1 MRMDWLPS
9 AKYQNYAPI
18 QFARFGNIRY
28 FCKIALK
35 LGCCYEKTD
44 TCVGYN
50 HYDALT
56 VTAQGV
62 DGIKRNS
69 SYLYGEGGGVTLQA
83 AKEAALADLIQK
95 ISVTVHSDF
104 TSKERELNQDGNV
117 TSDAEYQSIIRSYS
131 TATLTNVKTI
141 VLKPE
146 PDASVFLYIA
156 KSEIDRIFESRVA
169 KAKEFVGNAD
179 EALKNGQ
186 IDDALRYYYW
196 SYCLVKSL
204 RYPNEAKIFVD
215 GQERSLLAWL
225 PTRIDDVM
233 GKVKVQSRRTADNTY
248 EITATYDG
256 RPVRSMDYTYFDGV
270 DNSPVY
276 SILDGK
282 GLVELRPGMAMDAV
296 QLKLEYEFRG
306 LSRNDSEVEAVVGA
320 MKPAVYRRAY
330 HRVALDGAAAPAES
344 TSTDVNG
351 SMQSPLALTDM
362 GTLGTAVMKPVMQ
375 ALRSGSIEQCR
386 KKFTAEGW
394 EEFSK
399 LMGYGKVTLMDDIH
413 LDYFADGDCVVCRGL
428 PVSCRFN
435 RGRVFNEKLSF
446 YIDSNSKQITH
457 VAMGLGREAMNDVVL
472 GHLDWSEKSRTRI
485 VGFLEDYR
493 TSYATKNLEYL
504 DKVFDDNAVIVLGK
518 RLQVAPQLNK
528 EGYMNNHRVQFTQ
541 LTKREFLRNLRRQF
555 QSKDYINLHFS
566 QNRIYQLQKG
576 VERYGIEIK
585 QDYYSSN
592 YGDTGYLTMIFDLTN
607 PDQPVI
613 HVRTWQEQPDPNFGV
628 VSPAD
633 F

>member
-1 MRMDWLPS
+1 MKRL
-9 AKYQNYAPI
+9 I
-18 QFARFGNIRY
+18 L
-28 FCKIALK
+28 AL
-35 LGCCYEKTD
+35 GIIITM
-44 TCVGYN
+44 
-50 HYDALT
+50 ALT

-196 SYCLVKSL
+196 NYCLVKSL

-330 HRVALDGAAAPAES
+330 HRVALDGAASPAES

-386 KKFTAEGW
+386 QKFTADGW

-493 TSYATKNLEYL
+493 TAYATKNLEYL

-592 YGDTGYLTMIFDLTN
+592 YGDTGYLTLIFDLTN

>member
-1 MRMDWLPS
+1 MKRL
-9 AKYQNYAPI
+9 I
-18 QFARFGNIRY
+18 FAWGI
-28 FCKIALK
+28 II
-35 LGCCYEKTD
+35 TM
-44 TCVGYN
+44 
-50 HYDALT
+50 ALT

-62 DGIKRNS
+62 DGIKRNG

-330 HRVALDGAAAPAES
+330 HRVALDGAASPAES

-386 KKFTAEGW
+386 QKFTADGW

-493 TSYATKNLEYL
+493 TAYATKNLEYL

-592 YGDTGYLTMIFDLTN
+592 YGDTGYLTLIFDLTN

-613 HVRTWQEQPDPNFGV
+613 HVRTWQDQPDPNFGV

>member
-1 MRMDWLPS
+1 MKRLTL
-9 AKYQNYAPI
+9 
-18 QFARFGNIRY
+18 
-28 FCKIALK
+28 AL
-35 LGCCYEKTD
+35 CIIITM
-44 TCVGYN
+44 
-50 HYDALT
+50 ALT

-320 MKPAVYRRAY
+320 MKPAVYCRAY
-330 HRVALDGAAAPAES
+330 HRVALDGAASPAES

-386 KKFTAEGW
+386 QKFTAEGW

-493 TSYATKNLEYL
+493 TAYATKNLEYL

-592 YGDTGYLTMIFDLTN
+592 YGDTGYLTLIFDLTN

>member
-1 MRMDWLPS
+1 MKRLTL
-9 AKYQNYAPI
+9 
-18 QFARFGNIRY
+18 
-28 FCKIALK
+28 AL
-35 LGCCYEKTD
+35 GIIITM
-44 TCVGYN
+44 
-50 HYDALT
+50 ALT

-69 SYLYGEGGGVTLQA
+69 GYLYGEGGGVTLQA

-104 TSKERELNQDGNV
+104 TSKEHELNQDGNV

-330 HRVALDGAAAPAES
+330 HRVALDGAASPAES

-493 TSYATKNLEYL
+493 TAYATKNLEYL

-576 VERYGIEIK
+576 VECYGIEIK

-592 YGDTGYLTMIFDLTN
+592 YGDTGYLTLIFDLTN

>member
-1 MRMDWLPS
+1 MKRLTL
-9 AKYQNYAPI
+9 
-18 QFARFGNIRY
+18 
-28 FCKIALK
+28 AL
-35 LGCCYEKTD
+35 GIIITM
-44 TCVGYN
+44 
-50 HYDALT
+50 ALT
-56 VTAQGV
+56 VMAQGV

-306 LSRNDSEVEAVVGA
+306 L
-320 MKPAVYRRAY
+320 
-330 HRVALDGAAAPAES
+330 
-344 TSTDVNG
+344 
-351 SMQSPLALTDM
+351 
-362 GTLGTAVMKPVMQ
+362 
-375 ALRSGSIEQCR
+375 
-386 KKFTAEGW
+386 
-394 EEFSK
+394 
-399 LMGYGKVTLMDDIH
+399 
-413 LDYFADGDCVVCRGL
+413 

-493 TSYATKNLEYL
+493 TAYATKNLEYL

-592 YGDTGYLTMIFDLTN
+592 YGDTGYLTLIFDLTN

>member
-1 MRMDWLPS
+1 MKRLTL
-9 AKYQNYAPI
+9 
-18 QFARFGNIRY
+18 
-28 FCKIALK
+28 AL
-35 LGCCYEKTD
+35 GIIITM
-44 TCVGYN
+44 
-50 HYDALT
+50 ALT
-56 VTAQGV
+56 VMAQGF

-248 EITATYDG
+248 EITATYDD

-330 HRVALDGAAAPAES
+330 HRVALDGAASPAES

-351 SMQSPLALTDM
+351 SMQSPLALTNM

-386 KKFTAEGW
+386 QKFTAEGW

-493 TSYATKNLEYL
+493 TAYATKNLEYL

-541 LTKREFLRNLRRQF
+541 LTKREFLRNLLRQF

-592 YGDTGYLTMIFDLTN
+592 YGDTGYLTLIFDLTN

>member
-1 MRMDWLPS
+1 MKRLTL
-9 AKYQNYAPI
+9 
-18 QFARFGNIRY
+18 
-28 FCKIALK
+28 AL
-35 LGCCYEKTD
+35 GIIITM
-44 TCVGYN
+44 
-50 HYDALT
+50 ALT

-330 HRVALDGAAAPAES
+330 HRVALDGAASPAES

-493 TSYATKNLEYL
+493 TAYATKNLEYL

-592 YGDTGYLTMIFDLTN
+592 YGDTGYLTLIFDLTN
-607 PDQPVI
+607 QDQPVI

>member
-1 MRMDWLPS
+1 MKRLTL
-9 AKYQNYAPI
+9 
-18 QFARFGNIRY
+18 
-28 FCKIALK
+28 AL
-35 LGCCYEKTD
+35 CIIITM
-44 TCVGYN
+44 
-50 HYDALT
+50 ALT

-233 GKVKVQSRRTADNTY
+233 DKVKVQSRRTADNTY

-330 HRVALDGAAAPAES
+330 HRVALDGAASPEES

-351 SMQSPLALTDM
+351 SMQSPLALSDM

-386 KKFTAEGW
+386 QKFTAEGW

-493 TSYATKNLEYL
+493 TAYATKNLEYL

-592 YGDTGYLTMIFDLTN
+592 YGDTGYLTLIFDLTN

>member
-1 MRMDWLPS
+1 MKRL
-9 AKYQNYAPI
+9 I
-18 QFARFGNIRY
+18 L
-28 FCKIALK
+28 AL
-35 LGCCYEKTD
+35 GIIITM
-44 TCVGYN
+44 
-50 HYDALT
+50 ALT

-282 GLVELRPGMAMDAV
+282 GLVELRPGIAMDAV

-330 HRVALDGAAAPAES
+330 HRVALDGAASPAES

-493 TSYATKNLEYL
+493 TAYATKNLEYL

-592 YGDTGYLTMIFDLTN
+592 YGDTGYLTLIFDLTN

-613 HVRTWQEQPDPNFGV
+613 HVRIWQEQPDPNFGV

>member
-1 MRMDWLPS
+1 M
-9 AKYQNYAPI
+9 
-18 QFARFGNIRY
+18 
-28 FCKIALK
+28 
-35 LGCCYEKTD
+35 
-44 TCVGYN
+44 
-50 HYDALT
+50 ALT

-204 RYPNEAKIFVD
+204 RYPNEAKILVD

-330 HRVALDGAAAPAES
+330 HRVALDGAASPAES

-493 TSYATKNLEYL
+493 TAYATKNLEYL

-592 YGDTGYLTMIFDLTN
+592 YGDTGYLTLIFDLTN

>member
-1 MRMDWLPS
+1 M
-9 AKYQNYAPI
+9 
-18 QFARFGNIRY
+18 
-28 FCKIALK
+28 
-35 LGCCYEKTD
+35 
-44 TCVGYN
+44 
-50 HYDALT
+50 ALT

-330 HRVALDGAAAPAES
+330 HRVALDGAASPAES
-344 TSTDVNG
+344 TLTDVNG

-493 TSYATKNLEYL
+493 TAYATKNLEYL

-592 YGDTGYLTMIFDLTN
+592 YGDTGYLTLIFDLTN

>member
-1 MRMDWLPS
+1 MKRLTL
-9 AKYQNYAPI
+9 
-18 QFARFGNIRY
+18 
-28 FCKIALK
+28 AL
-35 LGCCYEKTD
+35 CIIITM
-44 TCVGYN
+44 
-50 HYDALT
+50 ALT

-204 RYPNEAKIFVD
+204 RYPNEAKILVD

-256 RPVRSMDYTYFDGV
+256 RPVRSMDYTYFNGV

-330 HRVALDGAAAPAES
+330 HRVALDGAASPAES

-386 KKFTAEGW
+386 QKFTAEGW

-493 TSYATKNLEYL
+493 TAYATKNLEYL

-592 YGDTGYLTMIFDLTN
+592 YGDTGYLTLIFDLTN

>member
-1 MRMDWLPS
+1 MKKLTL
-9 AKYQNYAPI
+9 
-18 QFARFGNIRY
+18 
-28 FCKIALK
+28 AL
-35 LGCCYEKTD
+35 GIIITM
-44 TCVGYN
+44 
-50 HYDALT
+50 ALT

-330 HRVALDGAAAPAES
+330 HRVALDGAASPAES
-344 TSTDVNG
+344 TSTGVNG

-457 VAMGLGREAMNDVVL
+457 IAMGLGREAMNDVVL

-493 TSYATKNLEYL
+493 TAYATKNLEYL

-592 YGDTGYLTMIFDLTN
+592 YGDTGYLTLIFDLTN

>member
-1 MRMDWLPS
+1 MKRL
-9 AKYQNYAPI
+9 I
-18 QFARFGNIRY
+18 L
-28 FCKIALK
+28 AL
-35 LGCCYEKTD
+35 GIIITM
-44 TCVGYN
+44 
-50 HYDALT
+50 ALT

-156 KSEIDRIFESRVA
+156 KSEIDRIFESREA

-330 HRVALDGAAAPAES
+330 HRVALDGAASPAES

-493 TSYATKNLEYL
+493 TAYATKNLEYL

-592 YGDTGYLTMIFDLTN
+592 YGDTGYLTLIFDLTN

>member
-1 MRMDWLPS
+1 MKRLTL
-9 AKYQNYAPI
+9 
-18 QFARFGNIRY
+18 
-28 FCKIALK
+28 AL
-35 LGCCYEKTD
+35 GIIITM
-44 TCVGYN
+44 
-50 HYDALT
+50 ALT

-233 GKVKVQSRRTADNTY
+233 GKVKVQSMRTADNTY

-330 HRVALDGAAAPAES
+330 HRVALDGAASPAES

-375 ALRSGSIEQCR
+375 ALRSGFIEQCR

-493 TSYATKNLEYL
+493 TAYATKNLEYL

-592 YGDTGYLTMIFDLTN
+592 YGDTGYLTLIFDLTN

>member
-1 MRMDWLPS
+1 MKRLILAWGIIITM
-9 AKYQNYAPI
+9 
-18 QFARFGNIRY
+18 
-28 FCKIALK
+28 
-35 LGCCYEKTD
+35 
-44 TCVGYN
+44 
-50 HYDALT
+50 ALT

-62 DGIKRNS
+62 DGIKRNG

-104 TSKERELNQDGNV
+104 ISKERELNQDGNV

-330 HRVALDGAAAPAES
+330 HRVALDGAASPAES

-493 TSYATKNLEYL
+493 TAYATKNLEYL

-592 YGDTGYLTMIFDLTN
+592 YGDTGYLTLIFDLTN

>member
-1 MRMDWLPS
+1 MKRLILAWGIIITM
-9 AKYQNYAPI
+9 
-18 QFARFGNIRY
+18 
-28 FCKIALK
+28 
-35 LGCCYEKTD
+35 
-44 TCVGYN
+44 
-50 HYDALT
+50 ALT

-330 HRVALDGAAAPAES
+330 HRVALDGAASPAES

-362 GTLGTAVMKPVMQ
+362 GTLGTAVMKPVIQ
-375 ALRSGSIEQCR
+375 VLRSGSIEQCR
-386 KKFTAEGW
+386 QKFTADGW

-493 TSYATKNLEYL
+493 TAYATKNLEYL

-592 YGDTGYLTMIFDLTN
+592 YGDTGYLTLIFDLTN

>member
-1 MRMDWLPS
+1 MKRL
-9 AKYQNYAPI
+9 I
-18 QFARFGNIRY
+18 L
-28 FCKIALK
+28 AL
-35 LGCCYEKTD
+35 GIIITM
-44 TCVGYN
+44 
-50 HYDALT
+50 ALT

-330 HRVALDGAAAPAES
+330 HRVALDGAASPAES
-344 TSTDVNG
+344 TSPDVNG

-386 KKFTAEGW
+386 KKFTADGW

-493 TSYATKNLEYL
+493 TAYATKNLEYL

-592 YGDTGYLTMIFDLTN
+592 YGDTGYLTLIFDLTN

>member
-1 MRMDWLPS
+1 MKRL
-9 AKYQNYAPI
+9 I
-18 QFARFGNIRY
+18 L
-28 FCKIALK
+28 AL
-35 LGCCYEKTD
+35 GIIITM
-44 TCVGYN
+44 
-50 HYDALT
+50 ALT

-69 SYLYGEGGGVTLQA
+69 SYLYGEGGGVTLHA

-282 GLVELRPGMAMDAV
+282 GLVELRPGIAMDAV

-330 HRVALDGAAAPAES
+330 HRVALDGAASPAES

-493 TSYATKNLEYL
+493 TAYAMKNLEYL

-592 YGDTGYLTMIFDLTN
+592 YGDTGYLTLIFDLTN

>member
-1 MRMDWLPS
+1 MKRLILAWGIIITM
-9 AKYQNYAPI
+9 
-18 QFARFGNIRY
+18 
-28 FCKIALK
+28 
-35 LGCCYEKTD
+35 
-44 TCVGYN
+44 
-50 HYDALT
+50 ALT

-330 HRVALDGAAAPAES
+330 HRVALDGAASPAES

-386 KKFTAEGW
+386 QKFTAEGW

-493 TSYATKNLEYL
+493 TAYATKNLEYL

>member
-1 MRMDWLPS
+1 MKRLTL
-9 AKYQNYAPI
+9 
-18 QFARFGNIRY
+18 
-28 FCKIALK
+28 AL
-35 LGCCYEKTD
+35 GIIITM
-44 TCVGYN
+44 
-50 HYDALT
+50 ALT

-104 TSKERELNQDGNV
+104 TSKEHELNQDGNV

-306 LSRNDSEVEAVVGA
+306 LSRNDSEVDAVVGA

-330 HRVALDGAAAPAES
+330 HRVALDGAASPAES

-493 TSYATKNLEYL
+493 TAYATKNLEYL

-592 YGDTGYLTMIFDLTN
+592 YGDTGYLTLIFDLTN

>member
-1 MRMDWLPS
+1 MKRLTL
-9 AKYQNYAPI
+9 
-18 QFARFGNIRY
+18 
-28 FCKIALK
+28 AL
-35 LGCCYEKTD
+35 GIIITM
-44 TCVGYN
+44 
-50 HYDALT
+50 ALT
-56 VTAQGV
+56 VMAQGV

-248 EITATYDG
+248 EITATYDD

-306 LSRNDSEVEAVVGA
+306 LSRNDSEVEAVVEA

-330 HRVALDGAAAPAES
+330 HRVVLDGAASPAES

-351 SMQSPLALTDM
+351 SMQSPLALTNM

-386 KKFTAEGW
+386 QKFTAEGW

-493 TSYATKNLEYL
+493 TAYATKNLEYL

-541 LTKREFLRNLRRQF
+541 LTKREFLRNLLRQF

-592 YGDTGYLTMIFDLTN
+592 YGDTGYLTLIFDLTN

>member
-1 MRMDWLPS
+1 MKRLTL
-9 AKYQNYAPI
+9 
-18 QFARFGNIRY
+18 
-28 FCKIALK
+28 AL
-35 LGCCYEKTD
+35 GIIITM
-44 TCVGYN
+44 
-50 HYDALT
+50 ALT
-56 VTAQGV
+56 VMAQGV

-69 SYLYGEGGGVTLQA
+69 SYLYGEGGGATLQA

-330 HRVALDGAAAPAES
+330 HRVALGGAASPAES

-493 TSYATKNLEYL
+493 TAYATKNLEYL

-592 YGDTGYLTMIFDLTN
+592 YGDTGYLTLIFDLTN

>member
-1 MRMDWLPS
+1 MKRL
-9 AKYQNYAPI
+9 I
-18 QFARFGNIRY
+18 L
-28 FCKIALK
+28 AL
-35 LGCCYEKTD
+35 GIIITM
-44 TCVGYN
+44 
-50 HYDALT
+50 ALT

-69 SYLYGEGGGVTLQA
+69 SYLYGKGGGVTLQA

-330 HRVALDGAAAPAES
+330 HRVALDGAASPAES

-493 TSYATKNLEYL
+493 TAYATKNLEYL

-592 YGDTGYLTMIFDLTN
+592 YGDTGYLTLIFDLTN

>member
-1 MRMDWLPS
+1 MKRL
-9 AKYQNYAPI
+9 I
-18 QFARFGNIRY
+18 L
-28 FCKIALK
+28 AL
-35 LGCCYEKTD
+35 GIIITM
-44 TCVGYN
+44 
-50 HYDALT
+50 ALT

-330 HRVALDGAAAPAES
+330 HRVALDGAASPAES

-435 RGRVFNEKLSF
+435 RGRVFSEKLSF

-493 TSYATKNLEYL
+493 TAYATKNLEYL

-528 EGYMNNHRVQFTQ
+528 EGYMNNHRV
-541 LTKREFLRNLRRQF
+541 
-555 QSKDYINLHFS
+555 
-566 QNRIYQLQKG
+566 
-576 VERYGIEIK
+576 
-585 QDYYSSN
+585 
-592 YGDTGYLTMIFDLTN
+592 
-607 PDQPVI
+607 
-613 HVRTWQEQPDPNFGV
+613 
-628 VSPAD
+628 
-633 F
+633 

>member
-1 MRMDWLPS
+1 MKRLTL
-9 AKYQNYAPI
+9 
-18 QFARFGNIRY
+18 
-28 FCKIALK
+28 AL
-35 LGCCYEKTD
+35 GIIITM
-44 TCVGYN
+44 
-50 HYDALT
+50 ALT

-330 HRVALDGAAAPAES
+330 HRVALDGAASSAES

-351 SMQSPLALTDM
+351 SMQSPLALTNM

-493 TSYATKNLEYL
+493 TAYATKNLEYL

-592 YGDTGYLTMIFDLTN
+592 YGDTGYLTLIFDLTN

>member
-1 MRMDWLPS
+1 MKRLTL
-9 AKYQNYAPI
+9 
-18 QFARFGNIRY
+18 
-28 FCKIALK
+28 AL
-35 LGCCYEKTD
+35 GIIITM
-44 TCVGYN
+44 
-50 HYDALT
+50 ALT

-104 TSKERELNQDGNV
+104 TSKEHELNQDGNV
-117 TSDAEYQSIIRSYS
+117 TSDAEYQAIIRSYS

-330 HRVALDGAAAPAES
+330 HRVALDGAASPAES

-493 TSYATKNLEYL
+493 TAYATKNLEYL

-592 YGDTGYLTMIFDLTN
+592 YGDTGYLTLIFDLTN

>member
-1 MRMDWLPS
+1 MKRLTL
-9 AKYQNYAPI
+9 
-18 QFARFGNIRY
+18 
-28 FCKIALK
+28 AL
-35 LGCCYEKTD
+35 GIIITM
-44 TCVGYN
+44 
-50 HYDALT
+50 ALT

-69 SYLYGEGGGVTLQA
+69 SYLYGEGGGATLQA

-256 RPVRSMDYTYFDGV
+256 LPVRSMDYTYFDGV

-330 HRVALDGAAAPAES
+330 HRVALDGAASPAES

-493 TSYATKNLEYL
+493 TAYATKNLEYL

-592 YGDTGYLTMIFDLTN
+592 YGDTGYLTLIFDLTN

>member
-1 MRMDWLPS
+1 MKRLTL
-9 AKYQNYAPI
+9 
-18 QFARFGNIRY
+18 
-28 FCKIALK
+28 AL
-35 LGCCYEKTD
+35 GIIITM
-44 TCVGYN
+44 
-50 HYDALT
+50 ALT

-146 PDASVFLYIA
+146 PDASVFLYIS

-330 HRVALDGAAAPAES
+330 HRVALDGAASPAES

-493 TSYATKNLEYL
+493 TAYATKNLEYL

-592 YGDTGYLTMIFDLTN
+592 YGDTGYLTLIFDLTN

>member
-1 MRMDWLPS
+1 MKRLILAWGIIITM
-9 AKYQNYAPI
+9 
-18 QFARFGNIRY
+18 
-28 FCKIALK
+28 
-35 LGCCYEKTD
+35 
-44 TCVGYN
+44 
-50 HYDALT
+50 ALT

-62 DGIKRNS
+62 DGIKRNG

-330 HRVALDGAAAPAES
+330 HRVALDGAASPAES

-386 KKFTAEGW
+386 QKFTAEGW
-394 EEFSK
+394 DEFSK

-493 TSYATKNLEYL
+493 TAYATKNLEYL

-592 YGDTGYLTMIFDLTN
+592 YGDTGYLTLIFDLTN

>member
-1 MRMDWLPS
+1 MKRLTL
-9 AKYQNYAPI
+9 
-18 QFARFGNIRY
+18 
-28 FCKIALK
+28 AL
-35 LGCCYEKTD
+35 GVIITM
-44 TCVGYN
+44 
-50 HYDALT
+50 ALT

-306 LSRNDSEVEAVVGA
+306 LSRNDSEVKAVVGA

-330 HRVALDGAAAPAES
+330 HRVALDGAASPAES

-457 VAMGLGREAMNDVVL
+457 VAMGLGREAMNDVAL

-493 TSYATKNLEYL
+493 TAYATKNLEYL

>member
-1 MRMDWLPS
+1 MKRLTL
-9 AKYQNYAPI
+9 
-18 QFARFGNIRY
+18 
-28 FCKIALK
+28 AL
-35 LGCCYEKTD
+35 GIIITM
-44 TCVGYN
+44 
-50 HYDALT
+50 ALT

-330 HRVALDGAAAPAES
+330 HRVALDGAASPAES

-493 TSYATKNLEYL
+493 TAYATKNLEYL

-528 EGYMNNHRVQFTQ
+528 EGYINNHRVQFTQ

-592 YGDTGYLTMIFDLTN
+592 YGDTGYLTLIFDLTN

>member
-1 MRMDWLPS
+1 MKRLTL
-9 AKYQNYAPI
+9 
-18 QFARFGNIRY
+18 
-28 FCKIALK
+28 AL
-35 LGCCYEKTD
+35 GIIITM
-44 TCVGYN
+44 
-50 HYDALT
+50 ALT

-330 HRVALDGAAAPAES
+330 HRVDLDGAASPAES

-375 ALRSGSIEQCR
+375 ALRSGFIEQCR

-493 TSYATKNLEYL
+493 TAYATKNLEYL

-592 YGDTGYLTMIFDLTN
+592 YGDTGYLTLIFDLTN

>member
-1 MRMDWLPS
+1 MKRLTL
-9 AKYQNYAPI
+9 
-18 QFARFGNIRY
+18 
-28 FCKIALK
+28 AL
-35 LGCCYEKTD
+35 GIIITM
-44 TCVGYN
+44 
-50 HYDALT
+50 ALT

-330 HRVALDGAAAPAES
+330 HRVALDGAASPAES

-375 ALRSGSIEQCR
+375 ALRSGFLEQCR

-493 TSYATKNLEYL
+493 TAYATKNLEYL

-592 YGDTGYLTMIFDLTN
+592 YGDTGYLTLIFDLTN

>member
-1 MRMDWLPS
+1 MKRLILAWGIIITM
-9 AKYQNYAPI
+9 
-18 QFARFGNIRY
+18 
-28 FCKIALK
+28 
-35 LGCCYEKTD
+35 
-44 TCVGYN
+44 
-50 HYDALT
+50 ALT

-330 HRVALDGAAAPAES
+330 HRVALDGAASPAES

-386 KKFTAEGW
+386 QKFTADGW

-493 TSYATKNLEYL
+493 TAYATKNLEYL

-592 YGDTGYLTMIFDLTN
+592 YGDTGYLTLIFDLTN

>member
-1 MRMDWLPS
+1 MKRL
-9 AKYQNYAPI
+9 I
-18 QFARFGNIRY
+18 L
-28 FCKIALK
+28 AL
-35 LGCCYEKTD
+35 GIIITM
-44 TCVGYN
+44 
-50 HYDALT
+50 ALT

-330 HRVALDGAAAPAES
+330 HRVALDGAASPAES

-435 RGRVFNEKLSF
+435 RGRVFSEKLSF

-493 TSYATKNLEYL
+493 TAYATKNLEYL

-592 YGDTGYLTMIFDLTN
+592 YGDTGYLTLIFDLTN

>member
-1 MRMDWLPS
+1 MKRLTL
-9 AKYQNYAPI
+9 
-18 QFARFGNIRY
+18 
-28 FCKIALK
+28 AL
-35 LGCCYEKTD
+35 GIIITM
-44 TCVGYN
+44 
-50 HYDALT
+50 ALT

-179 EALKNGQ
+179 EALRNGQ

-330 HRVALDGAAAPAES
+330 HRVALDGAASPAES

-493 TSYATKNLEYL
+493 TAYATKNLEYL

-541 LTKREFLRNLRRQF
+541 LTKREFLCNLRRQF

-592 YGDTGYLTMIFDLTN
+592 YGDTGYLTLIFDLTN

>member
-1 MRMDWLPS
+1 MKRLTL
-9 AKYQNYAPI
+9 
-18 QFARFGNIRY
+18 
-28 FCKIALK
+28 AL
-35 LGCCYEKTD
+35 CIIITM
-44 TCVGYN
+44 
-50 HYDALT
+50 ALT

-330 HRVALDGAAAPAES
+330 HRVALDDGASPAES

-493 TSYATKNLEYL
+493 TAYATKNLEYL

-592 YGDTGYLTMIFDLTN
+592 DGDTGYLTMIFDLTN

>member
-1 MRMDWLPS
+1 MKRL
-9 AKYQNYAPI
+9 I
-18 QFARFGNIRY
+18 L
-28 FCKIALK
+28 AL
-35 LGCCYEKTD
+35 GIIITM
-44 TCVGYN
+44 
-50 HYDALT
+50 ALT

-117 TSDAEYQSIIRSYS
+117 TSDAEFQSIIRSYS

-330 HRVALDGAAAPAES
+330 HRVALDGAASPAES

-493 TSYATKNLEYL
+493 TAYATKNLEYL

-592 YGDTGYLTMIFDLTN
+592 YGDTGYLTLIFDLTN

>member
-1 MRMDWLPS
+1 MKRL
-9 AKYQNYAPI
+9 I
-18 QFARFGNIRY
+18 L
-28 FCKIALK
+28 AL
-35 LGCCYEKTD
+35 GIIITM
-44 TCVGYN
+44 
-50 HYDALT
+50 ALT

-69 SYLYGEGGGVTLQA
+69 SYLYGEGGGATLQA

-282 GLVELRPGMAMDAV
+282 GLVELRLGMAMDAV

-330 HRVALDGAAAPAES
+330 HRVALDGAASPAES

-386 KKFTAEGW
+386 QKFTAEGW

-493 TSYATKNLEYL
+493 TAYATKNLEYL

-592 YGDTGYLTMIFDLTN
+592 YGDTGYLTLIFDLTN